1 MLKGKNIV
9 MSKKL
14 FVSFLLCGLL
24 FISCADKTVT
34 YKSVSQSDWLLRLI
48 GEEVEVEFN
57 LEKSLVTIRD
67 IERSFLKDK
76 TKDVMQNTWYCRG
89 TYEGNPEQDGIIKI
103 DITEYS
109 LDFVNWTPFTE
120 DADVS
125 IFDANQIEIKD
136 GKFIY
141 DDEEFIL
148 LTKAKEHK
156 KIEKQIASAKK
167 LISQMNKKSG
177 TDFTSSRKK
186 LQAIYDSL
194 KELKSLPEWT
204 SFDETDLFTINEY
217 LERYNKK

>member
-1 MLKGKNIV
+1 MNTV
-9 MSKKL
+9 MTKKL
-14 FVSFLLCGLL
+14 KLIPFFLICALFFV
-24 FISCADKTVT
+24 SCADKTVV
-34 YKSVSQSDWLLRLI
+34 YKNVTQSDWLLRVI

-57 LEKSLVTIRD
+57 LKEPVVTIRD
-67 IERSFLKDK
+67 VERSFLKDK
-76 TKDVMQNTWYCRG
+76 TKDIMRNTWYCRG
-89 TYEGNPEQDGIIKI
+89 TYEGNPLENGIVKINIK
-103 DITEYS
+103 EYS
-109 LDFVNWTPFTE
+109 LDFIDWKAFDEN
-120 DADVS
+120 ADIQV
-125 IFDANQIEIKD
+125 FDANQIEIKD
-136 GKFIY
+136 GKFLY

-167 LISQMNKKSG
+167 LISQMNEKSG